1 MENRTVKG
9 IQDVLNKMFVVDK
22 RKRISVSSARGEIQ
36 LFSVVPPPPTL
47 AAGEKR
53 RRGGRRGA
61 WGA

>member
-36 LFSVVPPPPTL
+36 LFRVGELNRL
-47 AAGEKR
+47 ARELLELLQNAVR
-53 RRGGRRGA
+53 TR
-61 WGA
+61 